1 MSARAGRAVAAWTA
15 RLALVAACSACA
27 STAPPPRSRDLP
39 ATAPPPAPRA
49 SGPLCGP
56 WELGQR
62 WPGPIEGD
70 VEGDVEPLV
79 GEGTLEG
86 LAAATALLGVC
97 GDRIAQ
103 LSCSVSYRVEESP
116 FGDPAGTHV
125 VARPAEAAA
134 ERVAQIRRRLA
145 AEGFEETWAGAGSV
159 PELEAMAAAPR
170 GQATSAAGDLRGR
183 PIDVSLLAAG
193 EARGASVATRRG
205 THERIL
211 VVGCGSAQRCTVM
224 VLESDE
230 GCGAR

>member
-15 RLALVAACSACA
+15 RLAVVAACSACA
-27 STAPPPRSRDLP
+27 STAAPPRSRDLP
-39 ATAPPPAPRA
+39 ATDRPPAPSA

-56 WELGQR
+56 WTLGQR
-62 WPGPIEGD
+62 WPGPIED
-70 VEGDVEPLV
+70 GDVEPLV
-79 GEGTLEG
+79 GEGTLDG
-86 LAAATALLGVC
+86 LAAATALLGAC

-116 FGDPAGTHV
+116 FGDPAGTHM

-134 ERVAQIRRRLA
+134 DRVAQIRRRLA
-145 AEGFEETWAGAGSV
+145 GEGFEETWAGAGSI

-170 GQATSAAGDLRGR
+170 GQAVSAAGDLRGR

-205 THERIL
+205 THERIV
-211 VVGCGSAQRCTVM
+211 VVGCASAQRCTVM

-230 GCGAR
+230 SCDAR